1 MKTLSILALCILF
14 TGFTSVNLATPPVG
28 TWVYNITG
36 TPEGDFTGDFIVS
49 EEKEKYTAVLKS
61 GDAQV
66 PLVNPV
72 YEKATQKLRGTF
84 DYQGNTILLE
94 CVTAGDTMTGT
105 VSTGD
110 SSFPFK
116 ATRKK

>member
-1 MKTLSILALCILF
+1 MKTRPILALCLLF
-14 TGFTSVNLATPPVG
+14 TGFTSVNLETSPLG

-36 TPEGDFTGDFIVS
+36 TPEGDFTGNLVVS
-49 EEKEKYTAVLKS
+49 EDKGKYIAVLKS
-61 GDAQV
+61 GDAHV

-72 YEKATQKLRGTF
+72 YVKATQKLKGTF

-94 CVTAGDTMTGT
+94 CITAGDTMTGT